1 MTHTERARQPW
12 WMRWLRLV
20 GRLAIYLILLVGAVT
35 MLVPFLWM
43 LSSALKPEAQ
53 VFVLPPRLIPNPV
66 VWENLRAAW
75 HAIPMARY
83 YLNSIAIAVAA
94 AAGQLLTSVLAAYV
108 FARLEFPAK
117 NTLFLVF
124 LATMMI
130 PSQVTMIPLFLILR
144 NLKWIDTF
152 QGVIVPAWFHPFGIF
167 LLRQFFL
174 SLPRELEDAARI
186 DGCSRLGILYRIIL
200 PLAKPVLSTLAVFI
214 FMFEWNNFLWPLIVL
229 NTPAKYT
236 LPIGLAMLRAEIDTE
251 WSILMAATLISTL
264 PVILI
269 FLVAQKQIVKSVT
282 MTGLKM

>member
-1 MTHTERARQPW
+1 MTHKERDQRPWLMLLAR
-12 WMRWLRLV
+12 LA
-20 GRLAIYLILLVGAVT
+20 GRLAMYLILLVGAVI

-43 LSSALKPEAQ
+43 FSSALKPESQ
-53 VFVLPPRLIPNPV
+53 VFVLPPRLIPNPL
-66 VWENLRAAW
+66 VWENLRTAW
-75 HAIPMARY
+75 NAIPMARY
-83 YLNSIAIAVAA
+83 YLNSLWIAVAA
-94 AAGQLLTSVLAAYV
+94 AAGQLTTSILAAYV

-117 NTLFLVF
+117 NTLFLIF

-130 PSQVTMIPLFLILR
+130 PHQVTMIPLFLILR
-144 NLKWIDTF
+144 NLKWIDTY
-152 QGVIVPAWFHPFGIF
+152 QGVVAPAWFHPFGIF

-174 SLPRELEDAARI
+174 SVPRELEDAARI
-186 DGCSRLGILYRIIL
+186 DGCSRLGILYRVIL

-229 NTPAKYT
+229 NTPSKYT

-251 WSILMAATLISTL
+251 WAILMAATLISTL
-264 PVILI
+264 PVIVL